1 MGAFLNFVFEQNNLM
16 QRLPS
21 VFDLKALST
30 AHTQAEMYKAVCTKF
45 IGLIFLWISAA
56 RFSYD

>member
-1 MGAFLNFVFEQNNLM
+1 MGAFLNFAFEQNNLM
-16 QRLPS
+16 QRLLS

-45 IGLIFLWISAA
+45 IGLIFL
-56 RFSYD
+56 